1 MSVFLSLVLSV
12 RKGLLVL
19 VMLLYSGCM
28 IAAAR
33 QDLKSRRIS
42 KKVSCI
48 LLSCSL
54 IVRLLGLLSAHGTDA
69 LLPGLIEG
77 LWGSFMLFLLI
88 ELVNLL
94 THFKG
99 IGGGDIRLILAG
111 GFVLGPEMGLYALF
125 VSLILAVIVTG
136 IIYVRESFHVRESFY
151 VRKSFPLVYRGDFRS
166 KKIPFRSMKIPLG
179 PYLAA
184 GFLSFM
190 WLDVVILNDFHLF

>member
-1 MSVFLSLVLSV
+1 
-12 RKGLLVL
+12 
-19 VMLLYSGCM
+19 MLLYSGCM

-77 LWGSFMLFLLI
+77 LRGSFMLFLLI

-99 IGGGDIRLILAG
+99 IGGSDIRLILAG

-136 IIYVRESFHVRESFY
+136 IIYVRESFY
-151 VRKSFPLVYRGDFRS
+151 VRNSFPLVYRGDFRS
-166 KKIPFRSMKIPLG
+166 KKIPFRSKKIPFRSSKTPFRSMKIPLG

-184 GFLSFM
+184 GFLSFI